1 MFDLRYHVASL
12 AAVFIALIIGILV
25 GVGLAGSGVTSKAD
39 LRLEKQR
46 NADLRATLAQ
56 VAAQRDA
63 ATHTQK
69 AFQLAYP
76 ALMAGRLSGMNIAV
90 LFVGKIDGSVRGD
103 IERTLRDAGA
113 GQPVRIRALKV
124 PIDAKAIDTIDKIL
138 FAHVAYVKYVGSDKL
153 GALGRALAG
162 EFTLGGAT
170 PLWALL
176 SSNLVE
182 ERIGPAKQRA
192 DAVIVAR
199 TVNAQQG
206 GTARFLTGLLGGLGA
221 GGTPVV
227 GVEETETQPSAVP
240 AFSSRG
246 LSSVDDVDQPV
257 GRLAL
262 ALLLSGAVHGQY
274 GVKDTASGVLPP
286 VEPLT
291 ITPK

>member
-56 VAAQRDA
+56 VTAQRDA

-76 ALMAGRLSGMNIAV
+76 ALMAGRLSGMTIAV

-124 PIDAKAIDTIDKIL
+124 PIDAEAIDKIL

-153 GALGRALAG
+153 VALGRALAG

-199 TVNAQQG
+199 TVNAQQD
-206 GTARFLTGLLGGLGA
+206 GTARLLTGLLGGLRA

>member
-39 LRLEKQR
+39 LRLERQR
-46 NADLRATLAQ
+46 NANLRATLGQ
-56 VAAQRDA
+56 VVAQRDA
-63 ATHTQK
+63 AAHTQK

-76 ALMAGRLSGMNIAV
+76 ALMAGRLSNLNIAV

-124 PIDAKAIDTIDKIL
+124 PIVAQAIDTVL
-138 FAHVAYVKYVGSDKL
+138 LTRAAYVKYVGSDKL

-176 SSNLVE
+176 SSTIVE

-192 DAVIVAR
+192 DAVIVVR
-199 TVNAQQG
+199 TVNPQQD

-240 AFSSRG
+240 AFSNRG

-257 GRLAL
+257 GRFAL
-262 ALLLSGAVHGQY
+262 ALLLTGAVHGQY

-286 VEPLT
+286 VEPPT
-291 ITPK
+291 ITAK